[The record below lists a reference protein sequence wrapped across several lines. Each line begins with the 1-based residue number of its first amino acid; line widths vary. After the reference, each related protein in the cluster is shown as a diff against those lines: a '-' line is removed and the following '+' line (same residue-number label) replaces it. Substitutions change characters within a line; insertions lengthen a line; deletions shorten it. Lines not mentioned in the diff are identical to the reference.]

1 MARAKKKSGT
11 RKPLGKPVKPGAEAQ
26 ASVDEFERE
35 GMGIAA
41 KE

>member
-1 MARAKKKSGT
+1 MARKTKKRGRKQPAK
-11 RKPLGKPVKPGAEAQ
+11 PAKPGAEAQ
-26 ASVDEFERE
+26 ASVEEFERE